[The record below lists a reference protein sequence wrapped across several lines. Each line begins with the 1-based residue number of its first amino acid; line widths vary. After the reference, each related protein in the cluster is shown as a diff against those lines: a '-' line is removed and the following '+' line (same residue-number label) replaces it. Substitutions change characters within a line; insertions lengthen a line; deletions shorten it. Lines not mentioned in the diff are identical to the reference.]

1 MVGGARD
8 STMNQFS
15 VTGYP
20 TQSPASRDANTGA
33 HAPDSVATSA
43 KLRQRPRIR
52 PGPWRSNSLVERQ
65 AATVFAE
72 HEHSSGNQLRADVC
86 RRPCLPRPSSDAGSL
101 GKDVVGPIGD
111 LAQLLDGFVEVA
123 CSAASAWPSSYGT
136 RRASSATCS
145 PVVSSTRPRWGL
157 LALSPPLIGRSGPP
171 G

>member
-101 GKDVVGPIGD
+101 GKNVVGP
-111 LAQLLDGFVEVA
+111 
-123 CSAASAWPSSYGT
+123 SAIWHSSSM
-136 RRASSATCS
+136 ASSRSRARRRPHGCPLSATRTV
-145 PVVSSTRPRWGL
+145 PQD
-157 LALSPPLIGRSGPP
+157 
-171 G
+171 